1 LRLYQ
6 FTGFLAEIFVKHAA
20 QQPQRSLEQSV
31 EHQYATLVK
40 LIKMAT
46 SRSFGLD
53 HQFKS
58 IGSVE
63 QYQANLLIATH
74 A

>member
-1 LRLYQ
+1 MRLYQ
-6 FTGFLAEIFVKHAA
+6 FTGFLAEFFVKHAA
-20 QQPQRSLEQSV
+20 RQPQRSLEQSV
-31 EHQYATLVK
+31 EHQHATLVK
-40 LIKMAT
+40 LIKTAT
-46 SRSFGLD
+46 TTRFGLD